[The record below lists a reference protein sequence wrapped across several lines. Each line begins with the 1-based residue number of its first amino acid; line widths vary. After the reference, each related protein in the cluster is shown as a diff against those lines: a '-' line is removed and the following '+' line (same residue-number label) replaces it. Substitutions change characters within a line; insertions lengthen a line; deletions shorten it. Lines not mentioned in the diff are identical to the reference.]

1 MSPNDVTSYWLE
13 TAEEDLKTAEELFE
27 LKRYHHALF
36 FCHLSLEKLLKG
48 LVYKRTHA
56 HPLPIH
62 DLAKLAKQGGL
73 PVTDAVVQ
81 DLEEIT
87 TWNIQ
92 ARYDTI
98 KRTFYR
104 KATKEFSRLWF
115 TKVKELF
122 VWFKQQ
128 Y

>member
-1 MSPNDVTSYWLE
+1 MSPNDVISYWLE
-13 TAEEDLKTAEELFE
+13 TAEEDLKTAGELLG

-36 FCHLSLEKLLKG
+36 FCHLALEKLLKG
-48 LVYKRTHA
+48 LVYKRTKN

-62 DLAKLAKQGGL
+62 DLAKLAQQTGVSF
-73 PVTDAVVQ
+73 PDTHMQ

-98 KRTFYR
+98 KRSFYK
-104 KATKEFSRLWF
+104 KATREFSSLWF
-115 TKVKELF
+115 GKVKEIF
-122 VWFKQQ
+122 VWIKRQ